1 MCVCV
6 NGNLMQSFFFYS
18 IPDRS
23 IDSVYEE
30 KKENRTNEQAT
41 INTSSEKRVNVSS
54 LFDWHEQEQREE
66 MIIFS
71 LSLSLSF
78 FLAYAPT
85 RL

>member
-1 MCVCV
+1 MCV
-6 NGNLMQSFFFYS
+6 NGHLMQSFFFYS